1 MELYHDNLM
10 RLQSTELLNESL
22 LPISYYNNSSS
33 SSSSVENDTFFSKH
47 KKTKWEKDSRNYINA
62 ISTIL
67 KNMDSTILSPD
78 VVLITNKDKDDDDVK
93 RTWIQLQSDRAL
105 RHFNTSTSTI
115 TSTSTTTSTSTNY
128 NSTNNNS
135 NNNQWKFPFHGGK
148 SFTTIEPI
156 NSYALPNGAG
166 LTTKNGNA
174 MKIPILDL
182 GVLIGNNRPAG
193 DCTRLEGDY
202 DDRNEDEVDMEED
215 DNHIEKIMKEDM
227 IGGKD
232 YLNGRYF
239 DVSYIYIYSME
250 YKL

>member
-1 MELYHDNLM
+1 
-10 RLQSTELLNESL
+10 
-22 LPISYYNNSSS
+22 
-33 SSSSVENDTFFSKH
+33 
-47 KKTKWEKDSRNYINA
+47 
-62 ISTIL
+62 
-67 KNMDSTILSPD
+67 
-78 VVLITNKDKDDDDVK
+78 
-93 RTWIQLQSDRAL
+93 
-105 RHFNTSTSTI
+105 
-115 TSTSTTTSTSTNY
+115 
-128 NSTNNNS
+128 
-135 NNNQWKFPFHGGK
+135 
-148 SFTTIEPI
+148 
-156 NSYALPNGAG
+156 
-166 LTTKNGNA
+166 
-174 MKIPILDL
+174 MKIPVLDL